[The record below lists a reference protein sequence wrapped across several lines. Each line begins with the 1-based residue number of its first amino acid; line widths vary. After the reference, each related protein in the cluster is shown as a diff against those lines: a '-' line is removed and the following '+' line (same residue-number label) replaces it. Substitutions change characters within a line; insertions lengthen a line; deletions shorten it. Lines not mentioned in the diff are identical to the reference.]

1 MGTPAQ
7 PRWDPRFTVFP
18 RTPDD
23 NSPEKPDPKMKS
35 GSLPSALRSGLNI
48 ALFLFL
54 VVLVS
59 YLGLNFVLAL
69 VDKLR

>member
-1 MGTPAQ
+1 MTTP
-7 PRWDPRFTVFP
+7 
-18 RTPDD
+18 
-23 NSPEKPDPKMKS
+23 PERPNPKMKS
-35 GSLPSALRSGLNI
+35 GSLRSGLNI

>member
-1 MGTPAQ
+1 MTTPL
-7 PRWDPRFTVFP
+7 
-18 RTPDD
+18 
-23 NSPEKPDPKMKS
+23 EKPDPKMKS